1 VSGEIRRLQATLEA
15 LYKLETAADARDFVV
30 DAGRRADLE
39 RRLGRVMPLDRE
51 ALWILQED
59 DGVAVALVLDDEV
72 RDAERDDPD
81 RHAALLEG
89 ISHFVYFV
97 DRARSDR
104 PLTLLEME
112 LQAEVDKYLATWAM
126 HHEARAPL
134 DLDGLEERLFVN
146 CRFPERNDPAE
157 TARYVAA
164 NRLAQRYCGWLAR
177 AFLRPD
183 RPEPMLAEVRRFWRM
198 GHSEKIAHIE
208 SR

>member
-30 DAGRRADLE
+30 GPRGRADLE
-39 RRLGRVMPLDRE
+39 RRFGRVMPLDRE

-59 DGVAVALVLDDEV
+59 DEVAVALVLDDEV
-72 RDAERDDPD
+72 RDADRGDHD

-134 DLDGLEERLFVN
+134 DLDDLEERLFVH
-146 CRFPERNDPAE
+146 CRIPERDDPAE

-183 RPEPMLAEVRRFWRM
+183 RLESMLAEVRRFWRM
-198 GHSEKIAHIE
+198 GHSDKIAHIE